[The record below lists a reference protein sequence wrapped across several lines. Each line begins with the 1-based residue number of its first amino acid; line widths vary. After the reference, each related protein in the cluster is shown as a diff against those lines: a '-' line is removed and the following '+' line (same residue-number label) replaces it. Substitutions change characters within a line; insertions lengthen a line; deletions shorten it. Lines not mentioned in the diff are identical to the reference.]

1 MISVAACLSRLADC
15 CRPERRARLFCA
27 ALPLG
32 TALGYVMGGV
42 MGEAHGW
49 RAALFVAGLSVMVL
63 ALREPTRTATDEA
76 RSLRL
81 SLRALAHRES
91 YVVNTAAQVV
101 YTFAVG
107 GLATW
112 MPLYVARERGV
123 PMGTAATMFGLLLVA
138 AGLVGTLLGGPVERA
153 VARRWRGADFTVSG
167 WSLVASLAFTPIAL
181 LAAAPAVFWT
191 AMFATLLLLFINIG
205 PLNTAM
211 ANVLPAELRAP
222 GFLVA
227 TMSIHLLGDAVS
239 PFLIGAASHRVG
251 LQLPVLVTGCLL
263 PVAGLLLLWGRATLA
278 RDLER
283 AGARARARR

>member
-1 MISVAACLSRLADC
+1 MIRAAAVARYADWSH
-15 CRPERRARLFCA
+15 PERRARLFCA

-32 TALGYVMGGV
+32 TALGYVIGGLV
-42 MGEAHGW
+42 GEAHGW
-49 RAALFVAGLSVMVL
+49 RAALFAAGLAIMVL
-63 ALREPTRTATDEA
+63 ALREPTRGVRHEV
-76 RSLRL
+76 RGLRL
-81 SLRALAHRES
+81 SLPALADRQS
-91 YVVNTAAQVV
+91 YLVNTAAQVV

-123 PMGTAATMFGLLLVA
+123 PTDIAATTFGLLLVA
-138 AGLVGTLLGGPVERA
+138 AGLVGTLTGDRVARA
-153 VARRWRGADFTVSG
+153 VARRWHGGDFTVSG
-167 WSLVASLAFTPIAL
+167 WSLVASLAFTPVAL
-181 LAAAPAVFWT
+181 LAAAPVVVWT

-205 PLNTAM
+205 RLNAAM
-211 ANVLPAELRAP
+211 ADVLPAELRAT

-239 PFLIGAASHRVG
+239 PFLIGAASQRMG

-278 RDLER
+278 RDLAR
-283 AGARARARR
+283 AGALARC